1 MYQKKQL
8 KHCYLSRFS
17 LAGAECSPLQTDNNF
32 HIKNGREDSVLHLQ
46 TIFSTVILH
55 FQFLIFHL
63 LTSFFTCVFAH
74 TLVQEEKSDRN
85 YKKDYRTDCKG
96 NKNIVHTLNKKV
108 VERLQQ

>member
-1 MYQKKQL
+1 MLFFHY
-8 KHCYLSRFS
+8 FS
-17 LAGAECSPLQTDNNF
+17 SGEPCSPLLTDNNF

-63 LTSFFTCVFAH
+63 LAFHLLTSVFTCVSTH
-74 TLVQEEKSDRN
+74 TLVQEEKSDRS

-96 NKNIVHTLNKKV
+96 DKNIVHTLNKKV
-108 VERLQQ
+108 VERP